1 MNAHQESQAAE
12 LLAAK
17 AIKAAHRHSPP
28 ETAPIHAAAVL
39 WAAFVI
45 VAKEQGLTE
54 WRGIDLE

>member
-1 MNAHQESQAAE
+1 MNAHQENQAAV
-12 LLAAK
+12 LLAIK

-28 ETAPIHAAAVL
+28 ETAPVHAAAVL
-39 WAAFVI
+39 WAAFKI

>member
-1 MNAHQESQAAE
+1 MNAHQENQAAE

-28 ETAPIHAAAVL
+28 ETAPVHAAAVL

>member
-17 AIKAAHRHSPP
+17 AMKQASRHSAP
-28 ETAPIHAAAVL
+28 EAVPVHAAAVL
-39 WAAFVI
+39 WAAFNI